1 MSMSDHDE
9 PLYGRTGAWRRW
21 EPTSFDNQASGDAA
35 ASADVAEN
43 EAAVALPD
51 PEELLAEIERL
62 REAAR
67 VRGHAEGYAEGHT
80 AGMDAGLKEGLE
92 QGLREGRETG
102 YAEGFAQG
110 SEAARLEVERLDALL
125 QSTAESVGRIE
136 AETGEALL
144 GLAMSIARQVLRST
158 LDAEPERILELVREV
173 VHADGEPQGLVQL
186 RLHPEDVSLV
196 EEYLRADGSI
206 SRWTLHAD
214 ESVERGGCIVTTALG
229 SIDATLQTR
238 WERVI
243 SGLGFTP

>member
-1 MSMSDHDE
+1 MSDHDL
-9 PLYGRTGAWRRW
+9 LYGSNGAWRRW
-21 EPTSFDNQASGDAA
+21 EPASFDHPEADDAA
-35 ASADVAEN
+35 MASAPAES
-43 EAAVALPD
+43 EASVALPD
-51 PEELLAEIERL
+51 PDELLAEIERL

-67 VRGHAEGYAEGHT
+67 VRGQAEGYAEGH
-80 AGMDAGLKEGLE
+80 AAGLEAGHKEGHE

-102 YAEGFAQG
+102 YAEGFIQG
-110 SEAARLEVERLDALL
+110 SEAARQEVEQLDALL
-125 QSTAESVGRIE
+125 QSTAESIGRIE

-186 RLHPEDVSLV
+186 RLHPDDVALV
-196 EEYLRADGSI
+196 EEYLQADGSV

-214 ESVERGGCIVTTALG
+214 ENIERGGCIVTTALG

-238 WERVI
+238 WQRVV
-243 SGLGFTP
+243 SGLGFTS